1 MVPTHAIHFLPE
13 HPSSTQNLYPPREI
27 SYESQGTPYF
37 LGRGE
42 AQLRHIPT
50 VSAALVNKGVE
61 ALYGF
66 VLLILQE
73 ETSNLGKDI

>member
-27 SYESQGTPYF
+27 SYESQGTSYL

-73 ETSNLGKDI
+73 ETSNLGEDI